1 MLADGWS
8 NNICDQ
14 QRVERKVCTRQ
25 LVTALQEAT
34 RALIP
39 VLGKYYMR
47 DERNVVRALWEDRQA
62 CRWVSPDKDTPSSG
76 VMWFRPFSKSS
87 KSE

>member
-1 MLADGWS
+1 MISAVLKER
-8 NNICDQ
+8 CDH
-14 QRVERKVCTRQ
+14 KN
-25 LVTALQEAT
+25 LWWLQEAT

-47 DERNVVRALWEDRQA
+47 DERNVVRALWEDRNA
-62 CRWVSPDKDTPSSG
+62 CRWVSPDKDTPNSG
-76 VMWFRPFSKSS
+76 VMWFRSFSNST

>member
-1 MLADGWS
+1 MLEE
-8 NNICDQ
+8 NMIMLRDQ
-14 QRVERKVCTRQ
+14 HFVVDMCLTTVQWR
-25 LVTALQEAT
+25 LQEAT

-47 DERNVVRALWEDRQA
+47 DERNVLQALWEDRNA
-62 CRWVSPDKDTPSSG
+62 CRWVSPDKDIPNSG
-76 VMWFRPFSKSS
+76 VMWFRSFSNPT

>member
-1 MLADGWS
+1 MTT
-8 NNICDQ
+8 CDKHW
-14 QRVERKVCTRQ
+14 VEGAACVFTT
-25 LVTALQEAT
+25 VDDWLQEAT

-39 VLGKYYMR
+39 ALGKYYMR
-47 DERNVVRALWEDRQA
+47 DERNVLRALWEDRQA

-76 VMWFRPFSKSS
+76 VLWFRPFKKLL